1 MAHSKKFDI
10 SGMHCASCAN
20 VIESTL
26 KATPG
31 IENIEI
37 NYGTEQA
44 KLLFDPAKISLE
56 SINQKI
62 IPLGY
67 SLLPTNNNELAP
79 QRGQEKIKE
88 LASLRQRLSSVL
100 PLAVI
105 SILFMTWEIGARF
118 SWLPMIGDS
127 VMNLFH
133 HLLPVMATYTLF
145 IVGQPYLKGLY
156 RFLRYGRANMDTLIG
171 LGTVVAF
178 IYSFILGAFAEELRS
193 FLDVDASYYDVTIV
207 VIAFITLGKYLEM
220 RSKLKTGDAITKLLN
235 LQAKTA
241 LVRREDK
248 EVEIPIADVRVG
260 DIIIIKP
267 AGRIPVDGIIIE
279 GSSYIDEALVTGEP
293 IPKEKEIGDEV
304 IAGTINTSGSFSFRA
319 TKVGADTML
328 ARIITMVED
337 AQGSKAPI
345 QALADKISAIFVPI
359 VLGLSV
365 ITFALWLIIGTPI
378 LGFPLAISYALTS
391 LVGILVIA
399 CPCALGLATPT
410 AIIVGV
416 GKGAQNGILIKDAA
430 TLEKLHKAD
439 VLVADKTGT
448 ITKGQPELVDLISLS
463 DKQTD
468 NLLSILAAL
477 ESKSEHPIATAIIK
491 AAKNKNLTIPPVDNF
506 ISIKGHGV
514 KGTVA
519 GRTYQA
525 GNLKLMTDLG
535 LNYDKSSLEIE
546 TKKGHT
552 PIFLADEKNILALAL
567 VADPIK
573 AEAKEAIK
581 KLHHLGLKLVMLTG
595 DDKNTAEHIA
605 QQVKIDEVIAE
616 ALPQDKLDKIQELQA
631 QGLTVIM
638 VGDGINDAPALA
650 QADIG
655 IAMAT
660 GTDVAI
666 ESAGITLLNGD
677 LSKVAKAVS
686 LSKITMRGIR
696 QNLFWAFI
704 YNIFGIPLAAGAF
717 YPLFG
722 WLLNPAFAGFAMAA
736 SSVSVVANS
745 LRLKTKKL

>member
-1 MAHSKKFDI
+1 MAHPQKFDI

-20 VIESTL
+20 VIERTL
-26 KATPG
+26 KETPG
-31 IENIEI
+31 IENIEV

-44 KLLFDPAKISLE
+44 KLLFDPTKINLE
-56 SINQKI
+56 NLNQKI
-62 IPLGY
+62 TPLGY
-67 SLLPTNNNELAP
+67 SLLPVNKDEAAP

-88 LASLRQRLSSVL
+88 LASLRQRLNSVL

-105 SILFMTWEIGARF
+105 SILFMAWEIGARF
-118 SWLPMIGDS
+118 FGLPMINDS

-133 HLLPVMATYTLF
+133 HLLPIMATYTLF

-156 RFLRYGRANMDTLIG
+156 RFFRYGRANMDTLIG

-178 IYSFILGAFAEELRS
+178 TYSFILGAFADELKF
-193 FLDVDASYYDVTIV
+193 FLDVNVSYYDVTIV
-207 VIAFITLGKYLEM
+207 VISFITLGKYLEM

-241 LVRREDK
+241 LVKRDNK
-248 EVEIPIADVRVG
+248 EIEIPIADVKTG

-365 ITFALWLIIGTPI
+365 VTFALWLIIGAPI
-378 LGFPLAISYALTS
+378 LGFSLALSYALAS

-448 ITKGQPELVDLISLS
+448 ITKGQPELVELISLFNQQK
-463 DKQTD
+463 DE
-468 NLLSILAAL
+468 LLIILAAL
-477 ESKSEHPIATAIIK
+477 ENKSEHPIATAIIK
-491 AAKNKNLTIPPVDNF
+491 AAKNKKLNIPPVDNF
-506 ISIKGHGV
+506 ISIKGQGV
-514 KGTVA
+514 KGTIS
-519 GRTYQA
+519 GQTYQA
-525 GNLKLMTDLG
+525 GNLKLMASLG
-535 LNYDKSSLEIE
+535 FDYNKTSLEKE
-546 TKKGHT
+546 TKKGRT
-552 PIFLADEKNILALAL
+552 PVFLANDKNILALAL

-573 AEAKEAIK
+573 AEAKEAIE

-595 DDKNTAEHIA
+595 DDKNTAEYIA
-605 QQVKIDEVIAE
+605 QQVEIDEVIAE
-616 ALPQDKLDKIQELQA
+616 ALPQDKLAKIQELQA

-638 VGDGINDAPALA
+638 AGDGINDAPALA

-677 LSKVAKAVS
+677 LSKVAQAVN

-704 YNIFGIPLAAGAF
+704 YNIIGIPLAAGAF